1 VLLAGAGLLSKHHST
16 GATTVIAEAPAPSAV
31 QESTAAQSDIPA
43 PLSLN
48 RIVAA
53 LQVMLA
59 TRRAAR
65 NEEHAYWYTVAR
77 GM

>member
-1 VLLAGAGLLSKHHST
+1 M
-16 GATTVIAEAPAPSAV
+16 P
-31 QESTAAQSDIPA
+31 AQSRAVAIALPQQDA
-43 PLSLN
+43 QLAYEAESSKLSLN
-48 RIVAA
+48 RIAAA
-53 LQVMLA
+53 LQLLLA

>member
-1 VLLAGAGLLSKHHST
+1 MS
-16 GATTVIAEAPAPSAV
+16 
-31 QESTAAQSDIPA
+31 AQSPSSSIAIAVPQSA
-43 PLSLN
+43 AETVPEVKNKLSLN
-48 RIVAA
+48 RIAAA
-53 LQVMLA
+53 LQVLLA

>member
-1 VLLAGAGLLSKHHST
+1 M
-16 GATTVIAEAPAPSAV
+16 IAEAPVHSAV
-31 QESTAAQSDIPA
+31 EQSAAVPQSEVRA

-48 RIVAA
+48 HIAAA
-53 LQVMLA
+53 LQVVLA

-65 NEEHAYWYTVAR
+65 SEEHAYWYTVAR

>member
-1 VLLAGAGLLSKHHST
+1 MIAETAV
-16 GATTVIAEAPAPSAV
+16 ATTQETATRIQAEH
-31 QESTAAQSDIPA
+31 TG
-43 PLSLN
+43 PLSVS
-48 RIVAA
+48 RIAAA
-53 LQVMLA
+53 LQVVLA

>member
-1 VLLAGAGLLSKHHST
+1 MPAQSPTS
-16 GATTVIAEAPAPSAV
+16 IAIALPQRASETAPAR
-31 QESTAAQSDIPA
+31 ESK
-43 PLSLN
+43 LSLN

-53 LQVMLA
+53 LQVLLATRRA

-65 NEEHAYWYTVAR
+65 NEDHAYWYTVAR

>member
-1 VLLAGAGLLSKHHST
+1 VRIYRRGIYHST
-16 GATTVIAEAPAPSAV
+16 GATTVIAEAPAHSAV
-31 QESTAAQSDIPA
+31 QESKAVPQSDVRA

-48 RIVAA
+48 RIAAA
-53 LQVMLA
+53 LQVVLA

-65 NEEHAYWYTVAR
+65 SEEHAYWYTIAR

>member
-1 VLLAGAGLLSKHHST
+1 M
-16 GATTVIAEAPAPSAV
+16 IAESQANLGVANAAHANNDDDNATANLSA
-31 QESTAAQSDIPA
+31 S
-43 PLSLN
+43 

-53 LQVMLA
+53 LQLLLA